1 MSVKKIR
8 AEELRRM
15 NGQEG
20 LILQGCGGELQ
31 DWVDGINDMLIKSDI
46 LLDGTKFKAEN
57 CLAFENEGL
66 TNLLFPFSEDVKLNM
81 GKLAMWRLQTHSNFG
96 GKWLSDYVDNRLGG
110 FIPEKASEQKKP
122 DCKLIGEDG
131 NIFNLM
137 GIASKILRQNGMAE
151 EAVEMRDRIRASG
164 SYDEA
169 LCIIG
174 EYVNITGGDDL
185 DECED
190 ESMEFGGM

>member
-1 MSVKKIR
+1 MSVKQITKDD
-8 AEELRRM
+8 LRKM
-15 NGQEG
+15 KGTEG
-20 LILQGCGGELQ
+20 LILQGCGGSLDE
-31 DWVDGINDMLIKSDI
+31 WIDGINDLLTGSEI

-57 CLAFENEGL
+57 CCVFENEGL
-66 TNLLFPFSEDVKLNM
+66 TNLMFPFSEDVTLVE
-81 GKLAMWRLQTHSNFG
+81 GKLAMWRLQTHGIFG

-110 FIPEKASEQKKP
+110 FLSEEMAEKKKP

-137 GIASKILRQNGMAE
+137 GIASKTLRENGMAE
-151 EAVEMRDRIRASG
+151 QAVEMRDRICASG

-174 EYVNITGGDDL
+174 DYVNITGENDW

-190 ESMEFGGM
+190 ESMEF